1 VQRDLGIAVCD
12 PRGDTIEIVAV
23 RKVGAVLSRLVR
35 CTLVIGALVIFLAS
49 PSAVAAPPL
58 PEQPTQADVGAVLIP
73 LPPGCSAP
81 ESADVAFV
89 GTAVAKDFEKVRF
102 EIVQLRAG
110 SASGFAIDGLIDV
123 LYLDEAKFFDID
135 EDYLVG
141 ARFNP
146 ELGALFS
153 NVRPP
158 EPLFGGNDVIG
169 LNDTDIDC
177 PVIDDPVRTLL
188 PGGESV
194 DSGVVTP
201 LFRDKRLLLATIGVP
216 IVVAFAVVI
225 GLVVLRNMWGLVIRS
240 IFELGRAAVT
250 PAPDHTSVRVRK
262 HRTDVADE

>member
-1 VQRDLGIAVCD
+1 VIL
-12 PRGDTIEIVAV
+12 RGDTIEIVVV
-23 RKVGAVLSRLVR
+23 RSVVAMLSRLVR
-35 CTLVIGALVIFLAS
+35 CTLVMGALVMFLAA
-49 PSAVAAPPL
+49 PSASAAPPL
-58 PEQPTQADVGAVLIP
+58 AEQPTQADAGSVLIP
-73 LPPGCSAP
+73 IPAGCIAP
-81 ESADVAFV
+81 DPADVAFV

-123 LYLDEAKFFDID
+123 LYFDEAKFLDID

-188 PGGESV
+188 PGGETV

-216 IVVAFAVVI
+216 VAIAFAVII
-225 GLVVLRNMWGLVIRS
+225 GLVLLRNAWGLVIKS

-262 HRTDVADE
+262 HRTDVVDE